1 MVLQESSE
9 WRVGKVGQLIID
21 LSGRHGFRRKTR
33 SGREYITEAFNHIS
47 HHFLIFMPFS
57 VLVFYLVAP

>member
-21 LSGRHGFRRKTR
+21 LSGRHGVNLHTH
-33 SGREYITEAFNHIS
+33 AV
-47 HHFLIFMPFS
+47 LIG
-57 VLVFYLVAP
+57 LAKD

>member
-21 LSGRHGFRRKTR
+21 LSGRHGFRLL
-33 SGREYITEAFNHIS
+33 ID
-47 HHFLIFMPFS
+47 HFKSIK
-57 VLVFYLVAP
+57 